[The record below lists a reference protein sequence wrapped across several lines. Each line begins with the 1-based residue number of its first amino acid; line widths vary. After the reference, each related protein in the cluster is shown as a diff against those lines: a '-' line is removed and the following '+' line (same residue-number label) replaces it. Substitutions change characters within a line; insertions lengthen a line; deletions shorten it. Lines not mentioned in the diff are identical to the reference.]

1 MALPAEK
8 LLAPVL
14 SVNAA
19 LARVDPTRTLFL
31 RNRWAREMRVRFNR
45 ICALVRRAVV
55 DQDCFGLMPPQGIR
69 RVMVQEVD
77 LKLPH
82 QAAFAF
88 PRSADKV
95 DAFTAWLQEQ
105 TQAGIL
111 ELTTIPQLG
120 QAVEQPW
127 TNVYVKDSYARGIQ
141 RARWELAKAGY
152 EVAGIEATGGI
163 AASLAMPFHVDRL
176 GLLYSRTFSELK
188 GVTAAMDQQISR
200 VLAQAVADGEGPR
213 QIARLLV
220 STINGEGMGDLA
232 LTDKLGRF
240 IPARARA
247 EMIARTEVIRS
258 FHQANVQEM
267 MNYGVAGVY
276 VKAEYM
282 TAGDGR
288 VCPRCASLQGKIY
301 DLQEAM
307 NLIPKHPRCRC
318 VVLPKEVEKQ

>member
-1 MALPAEK
+1 
-8 LLAPVL
+8 
-14 SVNAA
+14 
-19 LARVDPTRTLFL
+19 
-31 RNRWAREMRVRFNR
+31 MRVRFNK
-45 ICALVRRAVV
+45 ICQVIRRAIVT
-55 DQDCFGLMPPQGIR
+55 DDCFGLQPLIMETALKSPGR
-69 RVMVQEVD
+69 R
-77 LKLPH
+77 
-82 QAAFAF
+82 AFDF
-88 PRSADKV
+88 PRSSDKIEE
-95 DAFTAWLQEQ
+95 FMKWLHEMERS
-105 TQAGIL
+105 GIL
-111 ELTTIPQLG
+111 ELETMQQIGTGIEKRWSDL
-120 QAVEQPW
+120 
-127 TNVYVKDSYARGIQ
+127 YIKDSYARGIQ